1 MTVEHYIV
9 FIGAGGALS
18 EELSQLEDR
27 IEKSCVIAPAVKKKN
42 IGITDAAINAAA
54 HKLHEKLSSDGE
66 PAQVARLY
74 LWMYRPSAAVEFAR
88 VWRAFGHA
96 SWVEAIPTSY
106 VDKLGPTREY
116 LEDRTREIRRLLHLI
131 SQATYAQRKTSPLS
145 LPLRNF
151 SSGITR
157 DLKGYW
163 YNELGEA
170 QLSVSIRRFKSRYS
184 QLKNAARRG
193 YRDDKALIFKPAEDT
208 ECHGKPHPIGSEV
221 KAFFCG
227 RFRYGVSLF
236 PGFHF
241 DVSAERSATIQ
252 CDLLTPSGNIRS
264 VRNRR
269 YVNIFPNDY
278 ILPEK

>member
-18 EELSQLEDR
+18 DELSQVEDR
-27 IEKSCVIAPAVKKKN
+27 IAKSCVIAPAVKKKS
-42 IGITDAAINAAA
+42 IGITDVAIKSAA
-54 HKLHEKLSSDGE
+54 HKLHEKLSTDGE

-74 LWMYRPSAAVEFAR
+74 LWMYRPTSAVEFAR

-106 VDKLGPTREY
+106 VDRLRPTREY
-116 LEDRTREIRRLLHLI
+116 LENRTRKIRRLLHTI
-131 SQATYAQRKTSPLS
+131 SHGTYAQRKTSPLS

-151 SSGITR
+151 SSEVTR

-163 YNELGEA
+163 YNELDEDE
-170 QLSVSIRRFKSRYS
+170 LSRRIRRFKNRYS
-184 QLKNAARRG
+184 QMNNAAKRG
-193 YRDDKALIFKPAEDT
+193 YRDDRALIFKPAEDT

-221 KAFFCG
+221 KTFFCG

-241 DVSAERSATIQ
+241 DVSAEKSPTIQ
-252 CDLLTPSGNIRS
+252 CDLWTPSGNVRS